1 MLHAAARGKP
11 YNCFVRENTQIPFMT
26 MPDAIGAIIQIMS
39 VPRRNLS
46 QSVYNIRSFAPT
58 VEEFRVKL
66 LEFFP
71 DAEIEYEV
79 NEKRQKMVYGWPM
92 DTDDS
97 AAQKEWDWNPY
108 HDLDKGLGEYLI
120 PDLKLM
126 YS

>member
-1 MLHAAARGKP
+1 MCPKK
-11 YNCFVRENTQIPFMT
+11 NI
-26 MPDAIGAIIQIMS
+26 
-39 VPRRNLS
+39 S

-58 VEEFRVKL
+58 AEEFRAKL

-71 DAEIEYEV
+71 DAEIEYKV
-79 NEKRQKMVYGWPM
+79 NEKRQQMVDGWPM

-97 AAQKEWDWNPY
+97 AAQKEWNWQPV
-108 HDLDKGLGEYLI
+108 HDLDKGLCTYLI